1 MAINPCKECGGPV
14 SDKAESCPSCGA
26 KQKKKTSIWAWIGLV
41 LVVLTGIGMCSEK
54 SINEKTKNST
64 QEIVESETGKPLDEI
79 KTDWVYKKNND
90 EMRGVESRFA
100 TNISTNEVEFDFPY
114 NGGSNLTLTVR
125 ETGNEKDILIG
136 ISKGQFICGINDCEF
151 AFKFDDGA
159 VESITMTRPENY
171 ASDIMFVAYDKTEDK
186 IINKL
191 KTSKKLIIEAPFYQE
206 GRKQFTF
213 NVSGFEWK

>member
-14 SDKAESCPSCGA
+14 SDKAESCPLCGA
-26 KQKKKTSIWAWIGLV
+26 KQKKKTSIWAWLGLV
-41 LVVLTGIGMCSEK
+41 LIVLAGIGMCSEK
-54 SINEKTKNST
+54 SINGKAKNST
-64 QEIVESETGKPLDEI
+64 QEVVESETDKPLDEV
-79 KTDWVYKKNND
+79 KTNWVYKKNKD
-90 EMRGVESRFA
+90 EMRGIESRFA
-100 TNISTNEVEFDFPY
+100 TNVSTNQVEFDFPY

-171 ASDIMFVAYDKTEDK
+171 ASDIMFVSYDKTEDK
-186 IINKL
+186 IIEKL

>member
-14 SDKAESCPSCGA
+14 SDKAESCPLCGA
-26 KQKKKTSIWAWIGLV
+26 KQKKKTSIWAWLGLV
-41 LVVLTGIGMCSEK
+41 LIVLAGIGMCSEK
-54 SINEKTKNST
+54 SINGKAKNST
-64 QEIVESETGKPLDEI
+64 QEVVESETDKPLDEV
-79 KTDWVYKKNND
+79 KTNWVYKKNKD
-90 EMRGVESRFA
+90 EMRGIESRFA
-100 TNISTNEVEFDFPY
+100 TNVSTNQVEFDFPY

-136 ISKGQFICGINDCEF
+136 ISKGQFICGINDCKF

-159 VESITMTRPENY
+159 VESITMTHPENY
-171 ASDIMFVAYDKTEDK
+171 ASDIMFVSYDKTEDK
-186 IINKL
+186 IIEKL